1 MGAFLDLIIS
11 TATQG
16 LIYALLAY
24 GILITYRILDF
35 PDLTVDGSFPL
46 GAAVTVAL
54 ISRGV
59 NPYLTFPIAALCGAL
74 AGMCT
79 GLIHVKG
86 KVRDL
91 LSGII
96 MMTALYTINY
106 RIAGKSNVPMFS
118 MKTAFD
124 NDFINSL
131 PAGLTPVR
139 SLLVILIVS
148 LACKF
153 LLDAYLCTRSGFLLR
168 AVGDNDMLVTSL
180 AKNNGTVKI
189 IGLAI
194 ANGLVALGG
203 SVMCQQQRFF
213 DLSMGTGT
221 VVICLASVIIGTSV
235 FKNVTF
241 LKPTTAVLLGSIFY
255 KACVAIA
262 MNVGFQATDMKLIMA
277 VLFLVILIVN
287 RDRKRKV
294 KGHA

>member
-1 MGAFLDLIIS
+1 MTLFIGILE
-11 TATQG
+11 QG
-16 LIYALLAY
+16 FIY
-24 GILITYRILDF
+24 GIMALGAYITYKILDF

-124 NDFINSL
+124 NDFINGL
-131 PAGLTPVR
+131 PSGLTPVR

>member
-1 MGAFLDLIIS
+1 MTLFIGILE
-11 TATQG
+11 QG
-16 LIYALLAY
+16 FIY
-24 GILITYRILDF
+24 GIMALGAYITYKILDF

-59 NPYLTFPIAALCGAL
+59 NPYLAFPIAALCGAL

-131 PAGLTPVR
+131 PVGLTPVR

>member
-1 MGAFLDLIIS
+1 MTLFIGILE
-11 TATQG
+11 QG
-16 LIYALLAY
+16 FIY
-24 GILITYRILDF
+24 GIMALGAYITYKILDF

-139 SLLVILIVS
+139 SLLS

>member
-1 MGAFLDLIIS
+1 MTLFIGILE
-11 TATQG
+11 QG
-16 LIYALLAY
+16 FIY
-24 GILITYRILDF
+24 GIMALGAYITYKILDF

>member
-1 MGAFLDLIIS
+1 MTLFIGILE
-11 TATQG
+11 QG
-16 LIYALLAY
+16 FIY
-24 GILITYRILDF
+24 GIMALGAYITYKILDF

-59 NPYLTFPIAALCGAL
+59 NPYLTFPIVALCGAL

>member
-1 MGAFLDLIIS
+1 MTLFIGILE
-11 TATQG
+11 QG
-16 LIYALLAY
+16 FIY
-24 GILITYRILDF
+24 GIMALGAYITYKILDF

-124 NDFINSL
+124 NDCINSL

>member
-1 MGAFLDLIIS
+1 MTLFIGILE
-11 TATQG
+11 QG
-16 LIYALLAY
+16 FIY
-24 GILITYRILDF
+24 GIMALGAYITYKILDF

-59 NPYLTFPIAALCGAL
+59 NPYLTFPITALCGAL

>member
-1 MGAFLDLIIS
+1 M
-11 TATQG
+11 
-16 LIYALLAY
+16 
-24 GILITYRILDF
+24 
-35 PDLTVDGSFPL
+35 
-46 GAAVTVAL
+46 TVAL

>member
-1 MGAFLDLIIS
+1 MTLFIGILE
-11 TATQG
+11 QG
-16 LIYALLAY
+16 FIY
-24 GILITYRILDF
+24 GIMALGAYITYKILDF

-46 GAAVTVAL
+46 GAAVTMAL

>member
-1 MGAFLDLIIS
+1 MTLFIGILE
-11 TATQG
+11 QG
-16 LIYALLAY
+16 FIY
-24 GILITYRILDF
+24 GIMALGAYITYKILDF

-139 SLLVILIVS
+139 SLIVILIVS

-168 AVGDNDMLVTSL
+168 AVGDNDVLVTSL

-294 KGHA
+294 KNHA

>member
-1 MGAFLDLIIS
+1 MTLLIS
-11 TATQG
+11 VLEQG
-16 LIYALLAY
+16 MIYAIMAL
-24 GILITYRILDF
+24 GIYITYKILDF

-255 KACVAIA
+255 KVCVAIA

>member
-1 MGAFLDLIIS
+1 MTLFIGILE
-11 TATQG
+11 QG
-16 LIYALLAY
+16 FIY
-24 GILITYRILDF
+24 GIMALGAYITYKILDF

-213 DLSMGTGT
+213 DLSMRTGT

-235 FKNVTF
+235 FKSVTF

>member
-1 MGAFLDLIIS
+1 MTLLIS
-11 TATQG
+11 VLEQG
-16 LIYALLAY
+16 MIYAIMAL
-24 GILITYRILDF
+24 GIYITYKILDF

-59 NPYLTFPIAALCGAL
+59 NPYLTFPIAALCGAP
-74 AGMCT
+74 G
-79 GLIHVKG
+79 GDVHRSDPRKG
-86 KVRDL
+86 QGERSSVRHHHDDRPF
-91 LSGII
+91 
-96 MMTALYTINY
+96 TPINY

-255 KACVAIA
+255 KACVAI
-262 MNVGFQATDMKLIMA
+262 
-277 VLFLVILIVN
+277 
-287 RDRKRKV
+287 RP
-294 KGHA
+294 

>member
-1 MGAFLDLIIS
+1 MTLFIGILE
-11 TATQG
+11 QG
-16 LIYALLAY
+16 FIY
-24 GILITYRILDF
+24 GIMALGAYITYKILDF

-124 NDFINSL
+124 NDFINGL

>member
-1 MGAFLDLIIS
+1 MTLFIGILE
-11 TATQG
+11 QG
-16 LIYALLAY
+16 FIY
-24 GILITYRILDF
+24 GIMALGAYITYKILDF

-262 MNVGFQATDMKLIMA
+262 MNVCFQATDMKLVMA

>member
-1 MGAFLDLIIS
+1 MTLFIGILE
-11 TATQG
+11 QG
-16 LIYALLAY
+16 FIY
-24 GILITYRILDF
+24 GIMALGAYITYKILDF

-139 SLLVILIVS
+139 SLIVILIVS

>member
-1 MGAFLDLIIS
+1 MTLFIGILE
-11 TATQG
+11 QG
-16 LIYALLAY
+16 FIY
-24 GILITYRILDF
+24 GIMALGAYITYKILDF

-124 NDFINSL
+124 NDFINSF

>member
-1 MGAFLDLIIS
+1 MTLFIGILE
-11 TATQG
+11 QG
-16 LIYALLAY
+16 FIY
-24 GILITYRILDF
+24 GIMALGAYITYKILDF

-59 NPYLTFPIAALCGAL
+59 NPYLTFPIATLCGAL

>member
-1 MGAFLDLIIS
+1 MTLFIGILE
-11 TATQG
+11 QG
-16 LIYALLAY
+16 FIY
-24 GILITYRILDF
+24 GIMALGAYITYKILDF

-294 KGHA
+294 KGNA

>member
-1 MGAFLDLIIS
+1 MTLFIGILE
-11 TATQG
+11 QG
-16 LIYALLAY
+16 FIY
-24 GILITYRILDF
+24 GIMALGAYITYKILDF

-131 PAGLTPVR
+131 PAGLTSVR

>member
-1 MGAFLDLIIS
+1 MTLFIGILE
-11 TATQG
+11 QG
-16 LIYALLAY
+16 FIY
-24 GILITYRILDF
+24 GIMALGAYITYKILDF

-235 FKNVTF
+235 CKNVTF

>member
-1 MGAFLDLIIS
+1 MTLFIGILE
-11 TATQG
+11 QG
-16 LIYALLAY
+16 FIY
-24 GILITYRILDF
+24 GIMALGAYITYKILDF

-91 LSGII
+91 LSSII

>member
-1 MGAFLDLIIS
+1 MTLFIGILE
-11 TATQG
+11 QG
-16 LIYALLAY
+16 FIY
-24 GILITYRILDF
+24 GIMALGAYITYKILDF

-46 GAAVTVAL
+46 GAAVTVAF

>member
-1 MGAFLDLIIS
+1 MTLFIGILE
-11 TATQG
+11 QG
-16 LIYALLAY
+16 FIY
-24 GILITYRILDF
+24 GIMALGAYITYKILDF

-221 VVICLASVIIGTSV
+221 VVICLASVIIGTIV

>member
-1 MGAFLDLIIS
+1 MTLFIGILE
-11 TATQG
+11 QG
-16 LIYALLAY
+16 FIY
-24 GILITYRILDF
+24 GIMALGAYITYKILDF

-189 IGLAI
+189 LGLAI

>member
-1 MGAFLDLIIS
+1 MTLFIGILE
-11 TATQG
+11 QG
-16 LIYALLAY
+16 VIY
-24 GILITYRILDF
+24 GIMALGAYITYKILDF

>member
-1 MGAFLDLIIS
+1 MTLFIGILE
-11 TATQG
+11 QG
-16 LIYALLAY
+16 FIY
-24 GILITYRILDF
+24 GIMALGAYITYKILDF

-86 KVRDL
+86 RVRDL

>member
-1 MGAFLDLIIS
+1 MTLFIGILE
-11 TATQG
+11 QG
-16 LIYALLAY
+16 FIY
-24 GILITYRILDF
+24 GIMALGAYITYKILDF

-59 NPYLTFPIAALCGAL
+59 NPYLTFPIAALCGAM

>member
-1 MGAFLDLIIS
+1 MTLFIGILE
-11 TATQG
+11 QG
-16 LIYALLAY
+16 FIY
-24 GILITYRILDF
+24 GIMALGAYITYKILDF

-131 PAGLTPVR
+131 PAGLAPVR

>member
-1 MGAFLDLIIS
+1 MTLFIGILE
-11 TATQG
+11 QG
-16 LIYALLAY
+16 FIY
-24 GILITYRILDF
+24 GIMALGAYITYKILDF

-255 KACVAIA
+255 KVCVAIA

>member
-1 MGAFLDLIIS
+1 MTLFIGILE
-11 TATQG
+11 QG
-16 LIYALLAY
+16 FIY
-24 GILITYRILDF
+24 GIMALGAYITYKILDF

-59 NPYLTFPIAALCGAL
+59 NPYLTFPIAALAGAL

-124 NDFINSL
+124 NDFINGL
-131 PAGLTPVR
+131 PSGLTPVR
-139 SLLVILIVS
+139 GLIVILIVS

>member
-1 MGAFLDLIIS
+1 MTLFIGILE
-11 TATQG
+11 QG
-16 LIYALLAY
+16 FIY
-24 GILITYRILDF
+24 GIMALGAYITYKILDF
-35 PDLTVDGSFPL
+35 PDLTVDSSFPL

-241 LKPTTAVLLGSIFY
+241 LKPTTAVLLGSVFY

>member
-1 MGAFLDLIIS
+1 MTLFIGILE
-11 TATQG
+11 QG
-16 LIYALLAY
+16 FIY
-24 GILITYRILDF
+24 GIMALGAYITYKILDF

-124 NDFINSL
+124 NDFINGL
-131 PAGLTPVR
+131 PSGLTPVR

-241 LKPTTAVLLGSIFY
+241 FKPTTAVLLGSIFY

>member
-1 MGAFLDLIIS
+1 MTLVIGILE
-11 TATQG
+11 QG
-16 LIYALLAY
+16 FIY
-24 GILITYRILDF
+24 GIMALGAYITYKILDF